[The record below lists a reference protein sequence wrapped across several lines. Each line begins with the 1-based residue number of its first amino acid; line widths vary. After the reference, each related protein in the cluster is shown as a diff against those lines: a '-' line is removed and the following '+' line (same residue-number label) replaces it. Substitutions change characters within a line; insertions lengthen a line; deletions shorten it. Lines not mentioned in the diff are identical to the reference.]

1 MIEGRIRKFLEEI
14 VLLDQVFVVDG
25 KSKISEV
32 VSNVARELGTT
43 VVLTNYARF
52 ELGEGIEK
60 EVTNF
65 ADEVAA
71 VAKS

>member
-1 MIEGRIRKFLEEI
+1 
-14 VLLDQVFVVDG
+14 
-25 KSKISEV
+25 
-32 VSNVARELGTT
+32 
-43 VVLTNYARF
+43 VLTNYARF

-71 VAKS
+71 VALCT